1 MIKIAEFFRT
11 CANALAYRIS
21 KLICKFVRFTE
32 KSLARYLTTM
42 KKSKTTLT
50 KKVFETKTL
59 FKEIP
64 NLMLEAKNVRISC
77 VYETHTIRPLFTSF
91 HDLRKLCSFAFKIL
105 KVISINRKSS
115 VKQYFKDISTIKNSI
130 YWAVELPKCRKA

>member
-1 MIKIAEFFRT
+1 M
-11 CANALAYRIS
+11 L
-21 KLICKFVRFTE
+21 
-32 KSLARYLTTM
+32 
-42 KKSKTTLT
+42 
-50 KKVFETKTL
+50 TKTL

-130 YWAVELPKCRKA
+130 YWAVELPECRKA